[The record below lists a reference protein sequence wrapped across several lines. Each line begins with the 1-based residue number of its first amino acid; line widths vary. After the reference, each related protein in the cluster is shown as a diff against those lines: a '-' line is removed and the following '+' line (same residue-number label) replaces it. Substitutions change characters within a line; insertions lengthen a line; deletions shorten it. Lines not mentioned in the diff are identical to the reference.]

1 MEACWV
7 AQDERAHLAAVDA
20 SEAEDKALAAL
31 ADDAADELLTEDD
44 ELLLHIACDTPRGH
58 KPVRY
63 HQAWVGT
70 RLRDGLTAEEIVEAC
85 IWSPAGADLRGA
97 MTVLRERLRAS
108 VQRKYAPMVD
118 GIARKLLAAQVEEA
132 AS

>member
-20 SEAEDKALAAL
+20 ADAEDEALAAL

-44 ELLLHIACDTPRGH
+44 ELLLHIADDTPRGH
-58 KPVRY
+58 QLMRY

-70 RLRDGLTAEEIVEAC
+70 RLRDGLTCEEIVEAC
-85 IWSPAGADLRGA
+85 IWSPGGADLRGA

-118 GIARKLLAAQVEEA
+118 GIARKLLAAQIEEA